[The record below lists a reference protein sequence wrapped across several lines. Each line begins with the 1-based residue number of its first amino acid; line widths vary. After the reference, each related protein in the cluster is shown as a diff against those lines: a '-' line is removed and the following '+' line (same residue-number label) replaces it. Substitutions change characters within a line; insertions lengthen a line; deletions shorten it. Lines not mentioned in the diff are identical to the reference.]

1 MEKAVFEKELN
12 KYKIVRLADH
22 YKIRWKLQK
31 VQLILSV
38 SRSFFVPC
46 ISVFLTIFFAVCY
59 CTCCSYYECFC
70 EQKSVPKSLPSSSAT
85 SSPIL
90 ESGVDMSFWPMIERV
105 NVNAVAS
112 EAEMKKFMDA
122 LREEYNSG
130 MQAHVNLQDLDY
142 MASKL

>member
-1 MEKAVFEKELN
+1 MQSMIYIVLYVFLFF
-12 KYKIVRLADH
+12 L
-22 YKIRWKLQK
+22 IRWLTLLCF
-31 VQLILSV
+31 VFVDLPV
-38 SRSFFVPC
+38 CNSR
-46 ISVFLTIFFAVCY
+46 
-59 CTCCSYYECFC
+59 
-70 EQKSVPKSLPSSSAT
+70 EQKSVERTKSLPSSSAGT
-85 SSPIL
+85 SKLIP

-122 LREEYNSG
+122 LREEYASG

>member
-1 MEKAVFEKELN
+1 ML
-12 KYKIVRLADH
+12 
-22 YKIRWKLQK
+22 
-31 VQLILSV
+31 
-38 SRSFFVPC
+38 C
-46 ISVFLTIFFAVCY
+46 ISVFLIRCRY
-59 CTCCSYYECFC
+59 CVLFLLLFLFVFSR
-70 EQKSVPKSLPSSSAT
+70 EQKSVERTKSLPSSSAGT
-85 SSPIL
+85 SKLIP

-122 LREEYNSG
+122 LREEYASG